1 MAEDRRFIIEIRSKG
16 FQKAKRGLVQV
27 KQDADKLA
35 ASTKVAAGQ
44 TRSHVAAM
52 NNASGAGATFRREMS
67 ALRNNMLL
75 VSFAIAGVTATIGTF
90 VRAAAEFEKVRIRLI
105 QLTGSTKAAA
115 EAFAIFNQVAAKTPY
130 NIQQVA
136 SAGAQ
141 LEAFGIDSKAT
152 ITLLTD
158 LAAFMQR
165 DIPTAAFAM
174 GRAFSAGAA
183 ASEIFREAGVL
194 NIIRTS
200 QDIQDLTD
208 LTLPEF
214 RLALFKTLVDP
225 ATPIAQSA
233 KRLSESY
240 EGMMS
245 TLADA
250 TFTFKASVGEKM
262 IPTLKIVIAALTR
275 FVEKL
280 DSGQITRFAIDLVAL
295 TATLKIMSVGW

>member
-1 MAEDRRFIIEIRSKG
+1 MSKFIIEVRTKG
-16 FQKAKRGLVQV
+16 FGKAENEIKRVGVQSRTV
-27 KQDADKLA
+27 ARRA
-35 ASTKVAAGQ
+35 NEASTATAA
-44 TRSHVAAM
+44 
-52 NNASGAGATFRREMS
+52 FRREAS
-67 ALRNNMLL
+67 KLRNNMLL

-141 LEAFGIDSKAT
+141 LAAFGIDSKAT

-250 TFTFKASVGEKM
+250 TFNAFAPIAIARSTVSASPIAVYPIAILFAPSISACAKA
-262 IPTLKIVIAALTR
+262 A
-275 FVEKL
+275 
-280 DSGQITRFAIDLVAL
+280 
-295 TATLKIMSVGW
+295 